1 MEKAIL
7 NKISSDFLEC
17 KICLVVPFKDPKV
30 LSCLHTFC
38 KDCLH
43 VLVMQPGVVIQNKFE
58 CPTCRAETELPEA
71 GVAGL
76 KDNFFVASL
85 SDTVKAHESLVGSN
99 KEDNNNKTSCDHCE
113 EVAVQ
118 GCLDCEEFLCDEC
131 ACTHRR
137 SKRTRGHVVV
147 GVADMKE
154 VLVAKFRSLKAASL
168 PTRAKH
174 QEVEEKEEE
183 KKEEEKKDGE
193 KKDGEKEDE
202 ASSRFTVDNFS
213 KSKGRLFGPAF
224 FARNM
229 PWLIMIKPV
238 YGGGRPRKKFLGV
251 FLQCDADYNGFWSC
265 RASGALRLIS
275 HKEDVPTLE
284 MEFQH
289 VFSSKDRASGYPEF
303 VPWQTVLDPTMGYIT
318 NDTILLEAH
327 VKAEPPLGQNG
338 TALRNVIDGAMSQ
351 TEATF
356 RFTVENISTVRGQ
369 LVSPAVYIRHLPWR
383 IVCEPQRD
391 PHAPEPY
398 DKSLALSMR
407 CDADANSLWT
417 SCASVEMRLLTHGND
432 VPALTREIRDV
443 FFRNEHELGWPVIPW
458 HVVCDPQNG
467 YIKDDTIVLEAY
479 VKVEAAYMLA

>member
-1 MEKAIL
+1 MAKAVL
-7 NKISSDFLEC
+7 KKISSDFLEC

-43 VLVMQPGVVIQNKFE
+43 VLVMQPGVVIQNRFE
-58 CPTCRAETELPEA
+58 CPTCRAETELPKD

-131 ACTHRR
+131 ACAHRR

-154 VLVAKFRSLKAASL
+154 
-168 PTRAKH
+168 
-174 QEVEEKEEE
+174 
-183 KKEEEKKDGE
+183 
-193 KKDGEKEDE
+193 
-202 ASSRFTVDNFS
+202 
-213 KSKGRLFGPAF
+213 SKGRLFGPAF
-224 FARNM
+224 FAHNM
-229 PWLIMIKPV
+229 PWLIMVKPV

-289 VFSSKDRASGYPEF
+289 VFSSKEIAWGYPEF

-356 RFTVENISTVRGQ
+356 RFTVENISTVRGE

-417 SCASVEMRLLTHGND
+417 SRASIEMRLLTHGND
-432 VPALTREIRDV
+432 VPALTREFRDV
-443 FFRNEHELGWPVIPW
+443 FFRNEPELGWLVIPW

-479 VKVEAAYMLA
+479 VKVEAAHMLA